1 MKLQHYI
8 KQTTNTL
15 QKQINNTKNKQNH
28 NKINA
33 VSYNTVQGHPRTDEM
48 VY

>member
-1 MKLQHYI
+1 MKLQHYR

-15 QKQINNTKNKQNH
+15 QQQINNATNKNH

-33 VSYNTVQGHPRTDEM
+33 VSYNTVQGHPNTDQI